1 MVDKRWRRAGR
12 SLSAIPLL
20 SRLIRGLCSVACFMV
35 LAGASATGAETP
47 RATESSKDVG
57 FGFREVLRNEVM
69 PPSAFEAVGHFR
81 FLYYRDQQLSQFD
94 TYSISPSGRYAAF
107 QDGPSG
113 DIVLFVA
120 KSRSRRVV
128 RKYPGALVERYTWEK
143 GERTIVFDFG
153 GHAPAL
159 AVSVE

>member
-47 RATESSKDVG
+47 RASESSKDVG
-57 FGFREVLRNEVM
+57 FGNREVLRNEVM

-81 FLYYRDQQLSQFD
+81 FLY
-94 TYSISPSGRYAAF
+94 GRGRRRGRGGAGAGAPGGRGAAG
-107 QDGPSG
+107 QD
-113 DIVLFVA
+113 
-120 KSRSRRVV
+120 
-128 RKYPGALVERYTWEK
+128 
-143 GERTIVFDFG
+143 
-153 GHAPAL
+153 
-159 AVSVE
+159 